1 MNTKPKHSKSNEA
14 LNDAAHLVVI
24 TQNASVNDLR
34 IRLGI
39 TYKRT
44 REVMEQLNQSGIVG
58 PLSENETAEVL
69 ITNYADLESAMPI
82 IKE

>member
-34 IRLGI
+34 
-39 TYKRT
+39 
-44 REVMEQLNQSGIVG
+44 
-58 PLSENETAEVL
+58 
-69 ITNYADLESAMPI
+69 
-82 IKE
+82 